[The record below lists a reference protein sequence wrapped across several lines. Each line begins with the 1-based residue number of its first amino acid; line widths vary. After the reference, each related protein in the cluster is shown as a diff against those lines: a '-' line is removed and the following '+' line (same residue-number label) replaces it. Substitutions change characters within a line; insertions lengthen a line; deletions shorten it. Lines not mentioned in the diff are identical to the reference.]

1 MERKHLE
8 WRVGLF
14 VLVGLTVLAM
24 LLLQFSKGT
33 SLFRPTYNLYLTAK
47 NVGGL
52 KTRAS
57 VLMAGV
63 QVGSVSG
70 IKLNPQGRDVTITLR
85 IYKEFDI
92 YKDARFVIEQSGF
105 LGDQYV
111 AIEPTNNEGPTFKSG
126 DMASAQEPFNLQEV
140 ARSASGFIERI
151 DETARKLNDAVT
163 DVRRLVLNEQTLTNL
178 AATVGNMRVASQHAL
193 ATVDNLNSLVGSS
206 SPSIAMAV
214 SNIDYFSDQLSRFGS
229 SLGGVLATNGTE
241 ITTAVKNIE
250 ASTVVLKSMLEDLQ
264 AGKGLAGNVLRNDAL
279 ATNFQQIA
287 ANLTITTSNL
297 NRFGLWGILWSKSP
311 TRSGTPP
318 QRSLASPPNATD

>member
-206 SPSIAMAV
+206 SPL
-214 SNIDYFSDQLSRFGS
+214 DCHGGQQHRLLLGS
-229 SLGGVLATNGTE
+229 AQPLRQQPGRRPGHQRHGNHNGREEHRSLNCRAQVHAGGF
-241 ITTAVKNIE
+241 
-250 ASTVVLKSMLEDLQ
+250 
-264 AGKGLAGNVLRNDAL
+264 AGGQGVGRKC
-279 ATNFQQIA
+279 
-287 ANLTITTSNL
+287 
-297 NRFGLWGILWSKSP
+297 
-311 TRSGTPP
+311 PP
-318 QRSLASPPNATD
+318 Q